1 MNGEAKLLQVHVCE
15 TCCCICFIPS
25 FTDVFIV
32 LDLHVLYR
40 EISYSVWCTEIGL
53 PII

>member
-32 LDLHVLYR
+32 LDLYYIEKYHILFDVQK
-40 EISYSVWCTEIGL
+40 
-53 PII
+53 